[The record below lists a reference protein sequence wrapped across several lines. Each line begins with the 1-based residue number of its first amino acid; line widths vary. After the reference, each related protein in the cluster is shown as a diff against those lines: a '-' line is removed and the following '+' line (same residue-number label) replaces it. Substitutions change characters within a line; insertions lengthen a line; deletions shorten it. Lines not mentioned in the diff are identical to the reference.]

1 MAKIIKAVAGIL
13 IKDDHVFMAT
23 RPMGKVHAGSW
34 EFPGGKIEP
43 GESASQALVRELKEE
58 IGITASIEDCH
69 PLTFICQ
76 SYDHGDVEL
85 DVLMVK
91 TWQGQI
97 TALEGQTMHWQDITR
112 PCEQEP
118 LLITTKKILNILATV
133 VIPTK
138 RHACLGIQPSLTNL
152 NGA

>member
-1 MAKIIKAVAGIL
+1 MAKIIRAVAGIL
-13 IKDDHVFMAT
+13 QKDGYVFMAS
-23 RPMGKVHAGSW
+23 RPAGKVHAGSW

-43 GESASQALVRELKEE
+43 GESAAEALVRELNEE
-58 IGITASIEDCH
+58 IGITVASEDCQ

-97 TALEGQTMHWQDITR
+97 TAIEGQVMHWQDITQ
-112 PCEQEP
+112 PCEQAP
-118 LLITTKKILNILATV
+118 LLITTQKILDILF
-133 VIPTK
+133 K
-138 RHACLGIQPSLTNL
+138 LHQ
-152 NGA
+152 